1 MLFLGLFLSHLP
13 QLLIKNT
20 LVKSTMGNS
29 IANARVRKIEGAVK
43 RQIGFVAQKAKRQ
56 KFFVNKIASEFYIT
70 DAAAYV

>member
-1 MLFLGLFLSHLP
+1 
-13 QLLIKNT
+13 
-20 LVKSTMGNS
+20 MGNS